1 MSKKVVQVRRRR
13 RTEPSESGERQ
24 RADAPRR
31 GRTED
36 SGGAARPTSQQAPSR
51 PSGSTPQIPIGGLLQ
66 LLGGG
71 KLSLPMIIGLLAIVA
86 ICACLYIF
94 VLGPSGPGDEY
105 VLPAATQPGVMSQP
119 TSLPGPTRT
128 PRPFTPPAVSSQG
141 GQTWLVML
149 YQDADDK
156 VLEQDIYLDLNE
168 AERVGSNDQLHI
180 VAQMDRFRAGYR
192 GDGDWSSTRRFYVTQ
207 DSDLHRV
214 NSQEVADLGEANMA
228 DGETLVDFATWAID
242 TFPADKHVLILSD
255 HGMGWPGGWTDPA
268 PGGKGRDNVALAD
281 MGDQLFL
288 MEIDQALQRI
298 RDQTGLD
305 QFELIGLDACL
316 MGHLEV
322 LDALAP
328 HARYAVVSQET
339 EPALGWA
346 YAGFLG
352 ALRDNPGMNGAE
364 LGRLIV
370 ESYIEE
376 DQRIVDDQARAEF
389 LSRGSPLSSLFGVLS
404 AEQLARQMQD
414 SVTLTAVDL
423 QVIPALMNRVNELSY
438 ALQGASQ
445 KDVAK
450 ARSYAQSFTSV
461 FGKEVPPSYLD
472 LGHLAQ
478 LLQAETGSRDVA
490 GAAEGVLAA
499 LDQVVI
505 TEKHGPKKPAA
516 SGISIYF
523 PNSQLYQSRYAGS
536 DSYTTIAQRFATE
549 SLWDDFLNYHYTG
562 QRFELGEGVV
572 AVPERGATVVGPGV
586 GEIEVSPVTL
596 SADAV
601 ALGETILLSTDI
613 RGTNVGYVLLFVG
626 FLDQE
631 SNSIFVADTDYL
643 ESDETRE
650 IDGVYYPDW
659 GEEGDFTMEFEWEP
673 LVFAINDGVDS
684 VVALFNPEVYG
695 ASPEQAVYTVE
706 GSYTYT
712 DGGESR
718 YARLYFSEGV
728 LQQVF
733 GYTGEGGTGAPREII
748 PNAGDTFTVRDRWLD
763 LNERGAVEQTVTLAG
778 GTLTFGDETFSWEA
792 LDAAAGQ
799 YVVGFIVQDLD
810 GNAYESFE
818 VVTVE

>member
-1 MSKKVVQVRRRR
+1 MSKKVVRVKRRR

-31 GRTED
+31 DRSEA
-36 SGGAARPTSQQAPSR
+36 SGGAPRPASQQAPSR
-51 PSGSTPQIPIGGLLQ
+51 PSGGAPQIPIGGLLQ

-71 KLSLPMIIGLLAIVA
+71 KLSLPMIVGILGILAV
-86 ICACLYIF
+86 CACLYIF
-94 VLGPSGPGDEY
+94 VLSPSGPGDEY
-105 VLPAATQPGVMSQP
+105 VLPAATQPSVVSQP
-119 TSLPGPTRT
+119 TSTTGPTRT
-128 PRPFTPPAVSSQG
+128 PRPFTPPAVSSEG
-141 GQTWLVML
+141 GQSWLVML
-149 YQDADDK
+149 YQDADDR
-156 VLEQDIYLDLNE
+156 VLEQDIYVDLNE
-168 AERVGSNDQLHI
+168 AERVGSSERLHI
-180 VAQMDRFRAGYR
+180 VSQVDRFREGYR
-192 GDGDWSSTRRFYVTQ
+192 GDGDWSSTKRYYLTL
-207 DSDLHRV
+207 DPDLESV
-214 NSQEVADLGEANMA
+214 SSQEVADLGEVNMA
-228 DGETLVDFATWAID
+228 DGETLVDFVTWAID
-242 TFPADKHVLILSD
+242 TFPADKQVLILSD

-268 PGGKGRDNVALAD
+268 PGGRGSDNVALAEK
-281 MGDQLFL
+281 GDQLFL
-288 MEIDQALQRI
+288 MELDGALQEI

-305 QFELIGLDACL
+305 QFELIGMDACL

-322 LDALAP
+322 FDALAP
-328 HARYAVVSQET
+328 HARYAVASQEV

-346 YAGFLG
+346 YTGFLG
-352 ALRDNPGMNGAE
+352 ALRDNPDMDGAE

-370 ESYIEE
+370 DSYIQE

-389 LSRGSPLSSLFGVLS
+389 LSRGSPLSSLFGMPS
-404 AEQLARQMQD
+404 AAQLAQQMQD
-414 SVTLTAVDL
+414 SVTLAAVDL
-423 QVIPALMNRVNELSY
+423 QAIPVLMNRVNELSY

-490 GAAEGVLAA
+490 GAADGVLAA
-499 LDQVVI
+499 LEQVVI

-523 PNSQLYQSRYAGS
+523 PNSQLYQSRYAGH
-536 DSYTTIAQRFATE
+536 DSYTTIARRFATE

-562 QRFELGEGVV
+562 KSFDLGAGVV
-572 AVPERGATVVGPGV
+572 AVPERGAAVVGPGA
-586 GEIEVSPVTL
+586 GEIEVSPITL
-596 SADAV
+596 SADRV
-601 ALGETILLSTDI
+601 APGETILLSTDI
-613 RGTNVGYVLLFVG
+613 RGTNVGYVLLFAG

-643 ESDETRE
+643 ESDDTRE

-673 LVFAINDGVDS
+673 IVFAINDGVDS
-684 VVALFNPEVYG
+684 VAALFSPEVYG

-706 GSYTYT
+706 GIYTYT

-718 YARLYFSEGV
+718 SARLYFSDGV

-748 PNAGDTFTVRDRWLD
+748 PNAGDTFTVLGRWLD
-763 LNERGAVEQTVTLAG
+763 LNERGTVEQTVTLAG
-778 GTLTFGDETFSWEA
+778 GTLTFGDEAFSWEA

-799 YVVGFIVQDLD
+799 YVAGFIVQDLD